1 MKLNKLLFFTLCLV
15 IFSCNIEPIGT
26 NDISEAVEETEGEG
40 QETEE
45 EEEEEEEEP
54 NTDDNTLIK
63 KIIFNKGTDDETIET
78 YTYEG
83 HKLIKKEIED
93 NYFLEGDYF
102 VDYIYENDR
111 LVRVNSTY
119 EGELDAY
126 TIITYNENDQVAY
139 YILHLIDDNTFKH
152 VYNYNTDNTIKL
164 EVYIGDLDSQTTL
177 SNSYTLSYEG
187 SNLLSQVNDEYELSF
202 QYDNKN
208 GIYKNIEQI
217 EVINLVSIDFG
228 GLEGYTNNIID
239 RRDNDEDEDGNDVI
253 IADTYEYI
261 YNENGYPVTATYKD
275 FYDEEL
281 EETYIIEYLYE

>member
-1 MKLNKLLFFTLCLV
+1 M
-15 IFSCNIEPIGT
+15 
-26 NDISEAVEETEGEG
+26 
-40 QETEE
+40 
-45 EEEEEEEEP
+45 
-54 NTDDNTLIK
+54 
-63 KIIFNKGTDDETIET
+63 
-78 YTYEG
+78 
-83 HKLIKKEIED
+83 
-93 NYFLEGDYF
+93 
-102 VDYIYENDR
+102 
-111 LVRVNSTY
+111 
-119 EGELDAY
+119 
-126 TIITYNENDQVAY
+126 
-139 YILHLIDDNTFKH
+139 
-152 VYNYNTDNTIKL
+152 
-164 EVYIGDLDSQTTL
+164 DSQTTL